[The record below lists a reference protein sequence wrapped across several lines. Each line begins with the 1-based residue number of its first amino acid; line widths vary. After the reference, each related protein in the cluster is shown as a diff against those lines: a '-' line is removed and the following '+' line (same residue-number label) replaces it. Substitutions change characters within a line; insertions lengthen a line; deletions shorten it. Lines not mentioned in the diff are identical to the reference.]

1 MPFTNGIGIWEI
13 LIILA
18 IALLVFGPKRL
29 PELGRSM
36 GRGLREFKDSVAG
49 RDDDKSEIEPASE
62 KSAPDDP
69 THEKSVDTPLEGEVV
84 HQRKS

>member
-36 GRGLREFKDSVAG
+36 GRGLREFKDSVSG
-49 RDDDKSEIEPASE
+49 RDDKPEIEETPDEPAD
-62 KSAPDDP
+62 K
-69 THEKSVDTPLEGEVV
+69 PLEGEVV